1 MNDKDKLYIQAFE
14 RMLAEQQRLDANVK
28 LIHKAIYAIFGV
40 VLALLITLILSNLGI
55 IPPFFYVIVYM
66 VQWKIE
72 KI

>member
-1 MNDKDKLYIQAFE
+1 MKLDNNRKKNIMKNRKDKDKLYIQAFE

-55 IPPFFYVIVYM
+55 IT
-66 VQWKIE
+66 
-72 KI
+72 

>member
-40 VLALLITLILSNLGI
+40 VLALLITLIPGI
-55 IPPFFYVIVYM
+55 IECNALSYAFD
-66 VQWKIE
+66 
-72 KI
+72 

>member
-55 IPPFFYVIVYM
+55 ITWNLNY
-66 VQWKIE
+66 Q
-72 KI
+72 